1 MCRYKSRDQLPPRAS
16 PEHVQAI
23 LNAIKSRQ
31 FKVIDV
37 AARSAE
43 YIWQIRIPV
52 FIDAIRAHLAAG
64 YLLYLKPVSNPPD
77 HYILLEANV
86 RLDPSSLDEADDVYV
101 EIRLSKHGVYA
112 YTGDSHPHFDTPR
125 LPKL

>member
-23 LNAIKSRQ
+23 LNAINSRQ
-31 FKVIDV
+31 FRVIDV
-37 AARSAE
+37 ASRCAE
-43 YIWQIRIPV
+43 DTWHIRIPV
-52 FIDAIRAHLAAG
+52 FVDAIRAHLVSG
-64 YLLYLKPVSNPPD
+64 YLLYLKQVLNPPD
-77 HYILLEANV
+77 HYILFEANV

-112 YTGDSHPHFDTPR
+112 YTGNAHPHFDTPR